1 MKINIHADQRVL
13 YKNGNSGWLIGNI
26 IKGTAE
32 INSLGLFLPI
42 VPLDKKPEDEI
53 HWAEINDVYLE
64 AEPVEEWMRTYGYIM
79 TKEEYMDFVES
90 EDFERSTE
98 SSYVSDG
105 EYYYYPVSK
114 FTRNWLMKQP
124 FDYIV
129 RSDNG

>member
-1 MKINIHADQRVL
+1 MELDIHAGKRIL
-13 YKNGNSGWLIGNI
+13 YKFNGKWNVGELAQASAYVD
-26 IKGTAE
+26 K
-32 INSLGLFLPI
+32 GLFLPVI
-42 VPLDKKPEDEI
+42 KKKDLYKNLEHI
-53 HWAEINDVYLE
+53 MVEINDIFLE
-64 AEPVEEWMRTYGYIM
+64 AEPVEDWMRTYEYIM
-79 TKEEYMDFVES
+79 TKEEYMDFIES

>member
-1 MKINIHADQRVL
+1 MKINIHAGQRVL
-13 YKNGNSGWLIGNI
+13 YKNGNSGWLVGTIHEGN
-26 IKGTAE
+26 AE
-32 INSLGLFLPI
+32 ISPLGLF
-42 VPLDKKPEDEI
+42 VPVIPLGEDQKKEI
-53 HWAEINDVYLE
+53 HWAEINDIYLE

-124 FDYIV
+124 LNYIV
-129 RSDNG
+129 RSEV